1 MMAKPP
7 DAACFSVT
15 KVNRA
20 ATFCPPYIGDWA
32 EDNRRGREACLN
44 LADYVKVT
52 NDVPMVGLVLAQ
64 IYGSDAPESTGV
76 RARFTFAMA
85 SLMAASR

>member
-7 DAACFSVT
+7 DTACFPAV

-20 ATFCPPYIGDWA
+20 ASFYPEHSGDWA
-32 EDNRRGREACLN
+32 EDNRRGREACLK

-52 NDVPMVGLVLAQ
+52 NDVPMVGLVLAEM
-64 IYGSDAPESTGV
+64 YGRDAPETTGV
-76 RARFTFAMA
+76 RAGFTFAMA
-85 SLMAASR
+85 ALMAASR